1 MKVKDILNVY
11 HDDTAEYVGIY
22 DGSISQPLEDGKRDE
37 VLNTAYAEMEV
48 KKMEISYSC
57 RTLWLTVEP

>member
-22 DGSISQPLEDGKRDE
+22 DGNISQPLEDGKRDE
-37 VLNTAYAEMEV
+37 VLNTVYAEMEV

>member
-22 DGSISQPLEDGKRDE
+22 DGNISQPLEDGKRDE
-37 VLNTAYAEMEV
+37 VLNTVYAEMEV
-48 KKMEISYSC
+48 KKMEISYCC

>member
-22 DGSISQPLEDGKRDE
+22 DGNISQPLEDGRRDE
-37 VLNTAYAEMEV
+37 VLNTVYAEMEV

>member
-22 DGSISQPLEDGKRDE
+22 DGNISQPLEDGKRGE

-48 KKMEISYSC
+48 KKIEISYSC

>member
-11 HDDTAEYVGIY
+11 HDDTAEYVGIF
-22 DGSISQPLEDGKRDE
+22 DENTSQPLEKGKRDE
-37 VLNTAYAEMEV
+37 VLNTAYADMEV
-48 KKMEISYSC
+48 KEMEISYSC

>member
-22 DGSISQPLEDGKRDE
+22 DGNISQPLEDGKRDE

-48 KKMEISYSC
+48 KKIEISYSC